1 MFEGLIDRYWLQI
14 AEICRTDMSLEVA
27 IDLLDRN
34 VLDGTHRRA
43 RLYARIIL
51 RQATLFRNYT
61 LITDKEAISS

>member
-1 MFEGLIDRYWLQI
+1 MFEGLIDRYWSQI

-51 RQATLFRNYT
+51 RQATFFET
-61 LITDKEAISS
+61 TP